1 MMKKSFVLTFILSVL
16 AFAVAAQNIGATSAS
31 TNTILLTFKGG
42 NVRQSDFS
50 AFIDYKTVFYSN
62 GDRRSPQYPLYN
74 NNTGQE
80 EVLNRI
86 AFNKIAKLI
95 IQRNKL
101 DEKDYFTLRMKNNS
115 YRMAWE
121 YFMLT
126 QMYPVIREARKPW
139 EEKWLNYYEE
149 NIEEFTEPDEVYYRM
164 IFFNM
169 IGLNEEEKQKKYH
182 LAEKIRKEIEKEPQ
196 VFAALAKEYSE
207 ADESARGGVLGPSRL
222 DKITQT
228 LAEAIRKLRIGEI
241 SPVIRSGEGLFIL
254 LIEDFKKGKPKPFPE
269 VRRFVV
275 ANVGEFYVYD
285 IVKDF
290 KKKLIGDAEPVFLND
305 NISTAPADLDN
316 VIARLG
322 ETEIKTREVEYQLMI
337 LYDARFV
344 NHDELKSLLYP
355 LLEKKAIFESAKSK
369 GYLNSKRFVN
379 YMNTYTED
387 QYAVHF
393 IRLYHKKELPEEF
406 RNLGVVE
413 ELLKELPSR
422 YNARLIRYP
431 EIPPVE

>member
-1 MMKKSFVLTFILSVL
+1 MMKKSFVLTFVLSVL
-16 AFAVAAQNIGATSAS
+16 AFAVAAQNIGESSAS
-31 TNTILLTFKGG
+31 TNTILLTFDGG
-42 NVRQSDFS
+42 NVRQSDFN

-62 GDRRSPQYPLYN
+62 GDRRSPQYLLYN
-74 NNTGQE
+74 NKTGQE
-80 EVLNRI
+80 EMLNRI
-86 AFNKIAKLI
+86 AFNKITKLI
-95 IQRNKL
+95 IQENKL
-101 DEKDYFTLRMKNNS
+101 EQKDYFTLKMKNNS
-115 YRMAWE
+115 YGMAWE

-126 QMYPVIREARKPW
+126 KMYPVIKEARKPW
-139 EEKWLNYYEE
+139 EEKWLKYYEE
-149 NIEEFTEPDEVYYRM
+149 HIDEFGEPGEVRYRM
-164 IFFNM
+164 IFLNTVNV
-169 IGLNEEEKQKKYH
+169 NEEEKQKKYA
-182 LAEKIRKEIEKEPQ
+182 LAKKIRKELEKEPHA
-196 VFAALAKEYSE
+196 FIALAKENSE
-207 ADESARGGVLGPSRL
+207 ADESVRGEILGPFRL
-222 DKITQT
+222 DKINQT
-228 LAEAIRKLRIGEI
+228 LAEAIKKLYIGEV
-241 SPVIRSGEGLFIL
+241 SPVIHSSEGTFIL
-254 LIEDFKKGKPKPFPE
+254 LIEDIKKGEPKPFPE
-269 VRRFVV
+269 VRRSVV

-355 LLEKKAIFESAKSK
+355 LLEKKAIFESAKRK
-369 GYLNSKRFVN
+369 GFFNSQRFVN

-387 QYAVHF
+387 QYANRF
-393 IRLYHKKELPEEF
+393 IRLYLRKELPEEF
-406 RNLGVVE
+406 RNLGGV
-413 ELLKELPSR
+413 KELMKELASR